1 MRLPRWMMGRP
12 GAWAL
17 VAAAPLAA
25 LLGATALGQSESP
38 SAGET
43 LTDAKCLECHE
54 SEMGAHRAVNAKA
67 IAAGP
72 HKDNGCTGCHTAIT
86 AAPHTEPMKAS
97 KVDCGMCHPD
107 QQTAYAASVHGR
119 ADKTAGDHPTC
130 ITCHAGAGGDPHS
143 VTRTKGDRVHAT
155 ETCSRCHSDAARM
168 ARYGVDT
175 DAVPSYRESFHGK
188 ALLRFGNKKVAGCV
202 DCHGNHAVQGHA
214 DAGSP
219 THRDVAAATC
229 GKAGCHVGAKV
240 NFAMSGANHL
250 RLKVKKTPGLHY
262 EELFFKWLTIG
273 TVLFLMGGIA
283 LDLRLKVFGKTPPRS
298 GRPVAAL
305 ISASFLALATSLA
318 MAFLGSDRAGLVAAV
333 ALGVMALAFVV
344 HSAHSRRRPKPAGE
358 RTFLRLTVA
367 QRTQHICLALSFTA
381 LVLTGLP
388 LRFAETPWLNQLYAL
403 LGGMAVAR
411 VIHRVAAVVMM
422 ITWVWHTAY
431 LVYRWKKAGFK
442 LSSWT
447 MFPTWKDLS
456 DFVQV
461 TMFYLGLWKE
471 APKYGR
477 FQFKEKFDY
486 FAVYWGMPIMV
497 FSGLV
502 LWFPIYY
509 GNLLPEAGVSAAYI
523 AHSDEAILAF
533 LAILTWHLY
542 NAHFNP
548 DSFPMAKTFYNGI
561 KTESEMQHEHPLE
574 LAHIEARAATAGAD
588 DTAKP

>member
-1 MRLPRWMMGRP
+1 MTSRIWRAGRNRM
-12 GAWAL
+12 WAL
-17 VAAAPLAA
+17 VIGLPLAA
-25 LLGATALGQSESP
+25 LFAVTAGGQSGTPEQSQP
-38 SAGET
+38 AANS
-43 LTDAKCLECHE
+43 KCLECHQA
-54 SEMGAHRAVNAKA
+54 EMEGHRAVQATSL
-67 IAAGP
+67 AAGP
-72 HKDNGCTGCHTAIT
+72 HKDMECTSCHSGVTAV
-86 AAPHTEPMKAS
+86 PHTPAMATP
-97 KVDCGMCHPD
+97 KVDCGTCHPD
-107 QQTAYAASVHGR
+107 QLTAYNTSVH
-119 ADKTAGDHPTC
+119 ALKDKKPGDHPNC
-130 ITCHAGAGGDPHS
+130 VSCHTAGGDPHTIVRPS
-143 VTRTKGDRVHAT
+143 RDKATYTALCSHCHADV
-155 ETCSRCHSDAARM
+155 ERM
-168 ARYGVDT
+168 GRYGVDP

-188 ALLRFGNKKVAGCV
+188 ALLWLGNKRVAGCV
-202 DCHGNHAVQGHA
+202 DCHGNHNLLR
-214 DAGSP
+214 P
-219 THRDVAAATC
+219 TNPAAPTNRATAAATC
-229 GKAGCHVGAKV
+229 GKAGCHAGAKV

-250 RLKVKKTPGLHY
+250 RLKVKKSMGLHY

-305 ISASFLALATSLA
+305 ISASFLSLAGALALA
-318 MAFLGSDRAGLVAAV
+318 FVGSPKAGLVALG
-333 ALGVMALAFVV
+333 ALGLMVVAFLAYTFR
-344 HSAHSRRRPKPAGE
+344 ARQLPKPDAE
-358 RTFLRLTVA
+358 RTFLRLSVA

-388 LRFAETPWLNQLYAL
+388 LRFAETSWLNHLYAL

-411 VIHRVAAVVMM
+411 LIHRIAAVIMM
-422 ITWVWHTAY
+422 TTWVWHTGF
-431 LVYRWKKAGFK
+431 LFYRWKKSGFK

-447 MFPTWKDLS
+447 MFPTWKDLA

-461 TMFYLGLWKE
+461 TMYYVGLWKE

-548 DSFPMAKTFYNGI
+548 DSFPMAKTFYTGL
-561 KTESEMQHEHPLE
+561 KTETEMQHEHPLE
-574 LAHIEARAATAGAD
+574 LAHIEARAETAE
-588 DTAKP
+588 AKDAPKP